1 MALGDQIGDVG
12 ETNAVDDQKAYSK
25 LKRAT
30 TPTSSDLDHFMVW
43 PLSSRSPVKYLASS
57 NSRWYFMRRLY

>member
-25 LKRAT
+25 LKGAT
-30 TPTSSDLDHFMVW
+30 TPTSLDLDHFMVW
-43 PLSSRSPVKYLASS
+43 PLSSLQS
-57 NSRWYFMRRLY
+57 NISHLLTQDGIL

>member
-1 MALGDQIGDVG
+1 MAIGDQIGDVG

-43 PLSSRSPVKYLASS
+43 PLSSLQS
-57 NSRWYFMRRLY
+57 NISHLLTQDGIL